1 MAKAASR
8 RTRSQD
14 ERCSRRCFADLNRY
28 ESTTH
33 FIRQSTVTIDGD
45 HATGGELHDHL
56 PLFSEDGNRK
66 IMITA
71 PRYLDAFATIDGS

>member
-1 MAKAASR
+1 MAKAARR

-14 ERCSRRCFADLNRY
+14 ERRSRRCFADLNRY

-45 HATGGELHDHL
+45 HATGESYTIAHH
-56 PLFSEDGNRK
+56 LFSEDGNRK
-66 IMITA
+66 DHGRLA
-71 PRYLDAFATIDGS
+71 PIP